1 MNQANQEIKQMWG
14 EQEKSRKEQQ
24 EEYSNCFS
32 NPTKI
37 VWTNISL
44 IGAILQYFIPNKEA
58 IQLY

>member
-44 IGAILQYFIPNKEA
+44 IGAILQYFIPNK
-58 IQLY
+58 